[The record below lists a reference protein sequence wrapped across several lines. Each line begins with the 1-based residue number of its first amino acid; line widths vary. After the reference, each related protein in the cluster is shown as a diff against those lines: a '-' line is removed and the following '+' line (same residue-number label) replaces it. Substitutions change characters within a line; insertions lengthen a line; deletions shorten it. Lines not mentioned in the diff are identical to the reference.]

1 MNLKLLIGEQLDEK
15 TMATSFTAYQNA
27 TEINLTPNFG
37 KTDSEAFT
45 GSAYKGNARRHQQ

>member
-1 MNLKLLIGEQLDEK
+1 MKKLWQHL
-15 TMATSFTAYQNA
+15 FTAYQNA

-45 GSAYKGNARRHQQ
+45 GSAYKGKSLYLQQELQEIFHLN